1 MNSIMKKTFLVTSLI
16 FLFGF
21 SPVINAECVQQQEE
35 TGGGE
40 LFGTL
45 IGAAVGGLV
54 GSQIGGGTGN
64 KVAIGAGVLAGGFLG
79 NQVGKSLDCQD
90 QQYHY
95 DTTQNALET
104 QKVGQSSSWTNPDTG
119 HSGEITPTRTYTSQG
134 QPCRD
139 FTQTILIDGE
149 EEKINGTAC
158 RQDDGSWKPVS

>member
-1 MNSIMKKTFLVTSLI
+1 MKKNILVSSIILM
-16 FLFGF
+16 LGF
-21 SPVINAECVQQQEE
+21 YSTVKAECVQEQGE

-79 NQVGKSLDCQD
+79 NKVGKSLDCQD

-95 DTTQNALET
+95 DTTQSALET
-104 QKVGQSSSWTNPDTG
+104 QKVGQSSTWTNPDTG
-119 HSGEITPTRTYTSQG
+119 HSGNITPTRTYTSEG

-139 FTQTILIDGE
+139 YTQTIYIDGE
-149 EEKINGTAC
+149 DEEVIGTAC
-158 RQDDGSWKPVS
+158 RQEDGSWKPIS